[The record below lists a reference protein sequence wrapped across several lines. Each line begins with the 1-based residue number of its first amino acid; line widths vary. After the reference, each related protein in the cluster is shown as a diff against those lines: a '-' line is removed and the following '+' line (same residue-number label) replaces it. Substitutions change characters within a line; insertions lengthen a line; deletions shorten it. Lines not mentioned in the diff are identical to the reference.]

1 MQERLRGLGYIERIQ
16 RKFGVTFEEG
26 RNPDVEF
33 MAHLWEPLRW
43 MHKPLVVY
51 IGAEAIWLGT
61 DCLLRALGFRAYKH
75 HNVSMQPCPPMTC
88 YQPGG
93 QISMAFLAAAAQG
106 LLVQRLRRAYLQ
118 LGKTLVMMDSPS
130 HDPEAVG

>member
-1 MQERLRGLGYIERIQ
+1 MKASLCLAKTHIVTLVLYVQEYKGISSYIDRNEQ
-16 RKFGVTFEEG
+16 RFGVTFEEG

-51 IGAEAIWLGT
+51 VFAECIWLST

-75 HNVSMQPCPPMTC
+75 DNVSAPQGPAQPCAPDLFTSCSDMQC
-88 YQPGG
+88 
-93 QISMAFLAAAAQG
+93 S
-106 LLVQRLRRAYLQ
+106 
-118 LGKTLVMMDSPS
+118 
-130 HDPEAVG
+130 

>member
-1 MQERLRGLGYIERIQ
+1 MIVSYIERIEQ
-16 RKFGVTFEEG
+16 RFGVTFEEG

-51 IGAEAIWLGT
+51 MLAECIWLST

-75 HNVSMQPCPPMTC
+75 HNVSAPEGLCSLMRLSLPC
-88 YQPGG
+88 
-93 QISMAFLAAAAQG
+93 AARHAI
-106 LLVQRLRRAYLQ
+106 Q
-118 LGKTLVMMDSPS
+118 LSS
-130 HDPEAVG
+130 